1 MLLQQQQKQHCLFMK
16 HKTDKKTK
24 NAKKNPSDCPTTTKN
39 YITNIYENHYIT

>member
-24 NAKKNPSDCPTTTKN
+24 NAKKKSIRLPN
-39 YITNIYENHYIT
+39 NHEKLYNKYL